1 MPIKDYPFLTR
12 SWAERLFKTFGTQT
26 NTVIGSAK
34 SEKDMGKKFGSDL
47 TEKEVNWFL
56 ENEYVYTVEDL
67 IWRRTKIGLRLSKQ
81 EIKALDLYIK
91 KRLKKRS

>member
-1 MPIKDYPFLTR
+1 MYKR
-12 SWAERLFKTFGTQT
+12 Q
-26 NTVIGSAK
+26 VIGSAK
-34 SEKDMGKKFGSDL
+34 NLKDMGKKFGSDL

>member
-1 MPIKDYPFLTR
+1 
-12 SWAERLFKTFGTQT
+12 
-26 NTVIGSAK
+26 
-34 SEKDMGKKFGSDL
+34 MGKKFGSDL

-56 ENEYVYTVEDL
+56 ENEYVQTVEDL

>member
-1 MPIKDYPFLTR
+1 
-12 SWAERLFKTFGTQT
+12 
-26 NTVIGSAK
+26 
-34 SEKDMGKKFGSDL
+34 MGKKFGSDL

-81 EIKALDLYIK
+81 EIKALDLFIK